1 MGQRLSHMW
10 GGSGDAGGVLLD
22 GTIKGLEATKD
33 FIVAA
38 APVPGLSIALNVTI
52 ELLKKIQVSSILH
65 TIFVP
70 KTE

>member
-1 MGQRLSHMW
+1 M
-10 GGSGDAGGVLLD
+10 LD

-52 ELLKKIQVSSILH
+52 ELLKKIQVSSILL
-65 TIFVP
+65 TILIP
-70 KTE
+70 KAK

>member
-1 MGQRLSHMW
+1 MGQRLSHIW
-10 GGSGDAGGVLLD
+10 GGSGDAGGALLE

-52 ELLKKIQVSSILH
+52 ELLKKIQVSSIPL
-65 TIFVP
+65 TIFIP
-70 KTE
+70 KAK

>member
-1 MGQRLSHMW
+1 MW
-10 GGSGDAGGVLLD
+10 GGGGDAGGVLLD